1 MKRSNAAKFAAV
13 AAAGVLALTA
23 CDNAAEDGA
32 DGGNGGGD
40 GDAASEVRVGL
51 AYDVGGRGDRSF
63 NDSAF
68 RGLEQ
73 AAEELGVETSDFEP
87 ADGEADSDKQDRLA
101 NMAQEGFDVVIG
113 VGFAY
118 QEPMEAVAADFPDTN
133 FAIVDSEID
142 ENEFPN
148 VTSLVFAEEQASFL
162 AGAAAALTTEEDHVG
177 FVGGVETPLI
187 HKFEAGFVAGVAHVD
202 SGIDVEVDYLS
213 QPPDMSGFSDP
224 AQGREAAQA
233 QYDRGAD
240 VIYHAAGASGNGVLQ
255 AAVENDFTFIGVD
268 SDQYENAED
277 EQKPYVLTSAIK
289 QVDVAV
295 FEMISAVVDGSPQT
309 GIQRFELADGG
320 VDYTTSNEEAI
331 EPIQEELDA
340 IKQDIIDGE
349 IEVPTQP

>member
-13 AAAGVLALTA
+13 AAAGMLALTA
-23 CDNAAEDGA
+23 CDSAAEEGA
-32 DGGNGGGD
+32 DGGAEGGD
-40 GDAASEVRVGL
+40 ESSEVRVGL

-73 AAEELGVETSDFEP
+73 AAEELGVQTQDFEP
-87 ADGEADSDKQDRLA
+87 SDGEPDSAKEERLA
-101 NMAQEGFDVVIG
+101 TMADEGSDVVNA

-118 QEPMEAVAADFPDTN
+118 DAAIQAVAPEYPEVH

-142 ENEFPN
+142 GIDN

-187 HKFEAGFVAGVAHVD
+187 HKFEAGFSAGVEHVNED
-202 SGIDVEVDYLS
+202 INVEIDYLS

-224 AQGREAAQA
+224 ARGREVAQA

-240 VIYHAAGASGNGVLQ
+240 VIYHAAGASGNGVLES
-255 AAVENDFTFIGVD
+255 AVDNDFTFIGVD
-268 SDQYENAED
+268 SDQYENADD
-277 EQKPYVLTSAIK
+277 EQKPHVLTSAIK
-289 QVDVAV
+289 QVDISV
-295 FEMISAVVDGSPQT
+295 FELIKAATEDSVEG
-309 GIQRFELADGG
+309 GIQRFDLEQGG
-320 VDYTTSNEEAI
+320 VDYTTTNEEAI
-331 EPIQEELDA
+331 APLQEELDELKEQVIA
-340 IKQDIIDGE
+340 GD
-349 IEVPTQP
+349 IEVPTEP

>member
-23 CDNAAEDGA
+23 CDNAAEDTG
-32 DGGNGGGD
+32 DSGNGGGEE
-40 GDAASEVRVGL
+40 ASEIRVGL
-51 AYDVGGRGDRSF
+51 AFDVGGRGDRSF
-63 NDSAF
+63 NDSAY
-68 RGLEQ
+68 RGLQQ
-73 AAEELGVETSDFEP
+73 AADELGVETADFEP

-101 NMAQEGFDVVIG
+101 NMAEEGFDVVIG

-118 QEPMEAVAADFPDTN
+118 QEPMEAVAENYPDTN
-133 FAIVDSEID
+133 FAIVDSEVEGHDNI
-142 ENEFPN
+142 
-148 VTSLVFAEEQASFL
+148 TSLVFAEEQASFL

-187 HKFEAGFVAGVAHVD
+187 HKFEAGYVAGVEHVNED
-202 SGIDVEVDYLS
+202 INVEVDYLS

-255 AAVENDFTFIGVD
+255 SAVDNEFTFIGVD
-268 SDQYENAED
+268 SDQYENAE
-277 EQKPYVLTSAIK
+277 EQQKPYVLTSAIK

-295 FEMISAVVDGSPQT
+295 FEMIKSVVEGDPQT

-320 VDYTTSNEEAI
+320 VDYTLSNEEAI

-340 IKQDIIDGE
+340 LKQEIIDGE